1 MTADAA
7 RMPSLAARLALLGT
21 GGVLVLLLLLHRI
34 KPELDPS
41 WRFLSEYAIGRN
53 GWIMALAFELWAAS
67 CAMLCLPL
75 WRETPA
81 RIGRVGVCVLFISA
95 VALAVAGMFPQDPVT
110 ARPDELTPQ
119 GNVHAIASMIGIPAI
134 PIAALLIGIGL
145 ARSAPSRAPYRTLP
159 LWLAHATWLSLL
171 VMAAYLAWA
180 VPKAGGFGAEVW
192 AGWMNRLVVATYLL
206 WQIVVAFRLLK
217 TSVAAAARS

>member
-1 MTADAA
+1 
-7 RMPSLAARLALLGT
+7 
-21 GGVLVLLLLLHRI
+21 
-34 KPELDPS
+34 
-41 WRFLSEYAIGRN
+41 
-53 GWIMALAFELWAAS
+53 
-67 CAMLCLPL
+67 
-75 WRETPA
+75 
-81 RIGRVGVCVLFISA
+81 
-95 VALAVAGMFPQDPVT
+95 MFPQDPVT